1 MMPKCFKI
9 LSPCGILGY
18 GFPDSSFESGLAD
31 RPDAIVVDAGSTD
44 AGPHKLGAKTAIVS
58 RIAAK
63 KDLVR
68 LISGGIRLDI
78 PVIIGSAGGSGGKSH
93 VEWTLSIIREIF
105 LEQRFPELKTAV
117 IWADIPE
124 AEILRRLRAGQVT
137 PLGDTVPELTE
148 ARLGQ
153 TTGVV
158 AQMGVEPILAALDEG
173 AQLVVCG
180 RAYDPSPFAAAGIH
194 AGFDAALSY
203 HLGKVLECGAL
214 CCDPGTTK
222 DCMMGVLYED
232 CFEVYP
238 CDSRRKCSELSVAA
252 HTFYEKDHPYILQGP
267 GIVMDLSG
275 CTFRQVAENRVRV
288 TGSRMKATDPYE
300 IKLEGARKVAYRT
313 FVIAG
318 VRDPLLIEKI
328 EEVEVLVETS
338 VREQYKEI
346 PSDSYR
352 VNFFNYG
359 KNGVMGALEPSRQIP
374 HELCVLFE
382 VLADTQQLASTI
394 CASIRSTFMHYG
406 YEGRK
411 STAGNLAFPYAPSDV
426 EFGPVFEFSV
436 YHLMPVDDPKA
447 LFPIEWWSPL
457 CGFSPLTAGNVES
470 AGISGM
476 GEA

>member
-1 MMPKCFKI
+1 MAEGFKI

-18 GFPDSSFESGLAD
+18 GFPDASFEAGLAD
-31 RPDAIVVDAGSTD
+31 HPDAIVVDAGSTD

-63 KDLVR
+63 KDLSR
-68 LISGGIRLDI
+68 LIHGGIRLGV
-78 PVIIGSAGGSGGKSH
+78 PVVIGSAGGSGGKSH
-93 VEWTLSIIREIF
+93 VEWTLSIIQEIF
-105 LEQRFPELKTAV
+105 QEQNLPEVKTAV
-117 IWADIPE
+117 IWADIPDD
-124 AEILRRLRAGQVT
+124 EILRQLRAGRVT

-148 ARLGQ
+148 DILSQ

-158 AQMGVEPILAALDEG
+158 AQMGVEPILAALDLG
-173 AQLVVCG
+173 ARLIVCG
-180 RAYDPSPFAAAGIH
+180 RAYDPSPFAAVGIH
-194 AGFDAALSY
+194 AGYDAALGY

-222 DCMMGVLYED
+222 DCMMGVLYKD

-238 CDSRRKCSELSVAA
+238 CDVNRKCSKLSVAA
-252 HTFYEKDHPYILQGP
+252 HTFYEKDHPYILHGP

-275 CTFRQVAENRVRV
+275 CAFEQVGENRVRV
-288 TGSRMKATDPYE
+288 TGSRMEATDPYE

-318 VRDPLLIEKI
+318 VRDPLLIEKL
-328 EEVEVLVETS
+328 EEVEALVEES

-346 PSDSYR
+346 PSDAYR
-352 VNFFNYG
+352 VNFYNYG
-359 KNGVMGALEPSRQIP
+359 KNGVMGSLEPSRQVP

-394 CASIRSTFMHYG
+394 CASVRSTFMHYG
-406 YEGRK
+406 YDGRK

-447 LFPIEWWSPL
+447 LFPIDWWSPSR
-457 CGFSPLTAGNVES
+457 GFVTDDGLASRE
-470 AGISGM
+470 
-476 GEA
+476 GE